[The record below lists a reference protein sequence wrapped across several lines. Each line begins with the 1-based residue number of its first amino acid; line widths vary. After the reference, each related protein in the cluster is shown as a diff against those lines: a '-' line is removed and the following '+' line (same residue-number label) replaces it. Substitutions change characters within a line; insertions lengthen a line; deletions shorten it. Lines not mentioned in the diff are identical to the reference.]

1 MSDDTAKGRTHR
13 VRYPNAHEI
22 VEVSDEVARRD
33 FPHLFRA
40 PANHLDTEAR
50 HVVDMVHALLDEAHA
65 AEGPLVERVRGVL
78 AQVKCRTIERND
90 AESSLA
96 MLRQERDTALG
107 ERNAYRCQVNALRL
121 VEQRCHEALTEAG
134 AAWEED
140 LAARVATVSDE
151 LSDANY
157 NLSSADTAIRH
168 YCGLHEKAIAD
179 LTAERDAIKADR
191 DSMLTADAAMVG
203 ELIDVLGDACLPS
216 EIVTRVR
223 ALKEDREARAIV
235 TRVRL
240 LLQDLLAAGGE
251 S

>member
-65 AEGPLVERVRGVL
+65 AEGPLVGRVRGVL

-96 MLRQERDTALG
+96 MLRQ
-107 ERNAYRCQVNALRL
+107 
-121 VEQRCHEALTEAG
+121 
-134 AAWEED
+134 
-140 LAARVATVSDE
+140 
-151 LSDANY
+151 
-157 NLSSADTAIRH
+157 
-168 YCGLHEKAIAD
+168 
-179 LTAERDAIKADR
+179 ERDAIKADR